1 MKGVTAALLALATG
15 LQLATATHYPGLG
28 LHNDDQKNLAIN
40 NIPAADREYYMAI
53 ANDAVREING
63 DACSIAPFGSVV
75 VDHKPDGTDEIVC
88 VAANQ
93 VGVVGDPSMHGEMT
107 AIRVCTEVL
116 KNRGLSPQ
124 EMLLAWRNFTMYTN
138 GEPCPMCASALRW
151 SGLKEV
157 VWGTSIET
165 IIKHGRSQIY
175 LPSSLIVSASY
186 ALGHQTLWIGS
197 ILEHETDKN
206 FAYQFNETAPCP
218 RDCHRELL
226 PGKRVSQCVMDKGWR
241 QGWLQRKGQWEANIE
256 PRGLKHA
263 HTTHNH
269 GAHDEL

>member
-1 MKGVTAALLALATG
+1 MKTAVATLFLLVCRLAV
-15 LQLATATHYPGLG
+15 ATHYPGLG
-28 LHNDDQKNLAIN
+28 LHNDDQRNLAIN

-75 VDHKPDGTDEIVC
+75 VEHKADGTDEIVC

-93 VGVVGDPSMHGEMT
+93 VGVIGDPSMHGEMS
-107 AIRVCTEVL
+107 AIRACTEVL

-124 EMLLAWRNFTMYTN
+124 EMLLAWRNYTMYTN

-151 SGLKEV
+151 SGVKEV

-197 ILEHETDKN
+197 ILSEETDKN
-206 FAYQFNETAPCP
+206 FAYQFNETA
-218 RDCHRELL
+218 
-226 PGKRVSQCVMDKGWR
+226 CVMDKGWR
-241 QGWLQRKGQWEANIE
+241 ESWSERKGQWEAQLK
-256 PRGLKHA
+256 PRGL
-263 HTTHNH
+263 
-269 GAHDEL
+269 GADRHRHDEL